1 VERVLIA
8 NRGEIA
14 VRVIRA
20 CKELGLRSIAVYSD
34 ADEDALHVRLADE
47 HAHIGGAHARDSYLN
62 SEAVLRAARHTRAD
76 TLHPGYGFLAEQAEF
91 AAACD
96 VAGVT
101 FVGPSADVIA
111 QLGDKAR
118 AREIARRAAVPTV
131 PGTEGTISHG
141 EAQDAA
147 EEIGY
152 PIMVKAAAGGGG
164 RGIRVARDAGELS
177 KVSAEASRDAAA
189 AFGDGS
195 LYLERLIIGARHVEV
210 QVLADTYG
218 HVVHLYERDCSLQR
232 HRQKILEESPSPALD
247 SRTRADIT
255 DCAVRLAGATGYTN
269 AGTVEFLLAPDGS
282 FFFIEMNT
290 RIQVEHPVT
299 EMVTGLDLVKAQL
312 RIAAGDALGVR
323 QDEIESH
330 GWALEFRINAE
341 DPNNK
346 FLPSPGKIEALFLP
360 AGPGVRV
367 DTAVFAGAVV
377 PPLYDSLVAKLIVWD
392 GSRTEAIARG
402 ARALEE
408 FRIDGIHTTIPLHRE
423 LVGDERFRSATHN
436 VEYLEEYLATR

>member
-20 CKELGLRSIAVYSD
+20 CKELGLQSIAVYSD

-47 HAHIGGAHARDSYLN
+47 HVHIGSAHARDSYLN
-62 SEAVLRAARHTRAD
+62 SDAVLRAARDTQAD
-76 TLHPGYGFLAEQAEF
+76 ALHPGYGFLAEQAEF

-96 VAGVT
+96 AAGVT

-118 AREIARRAAVPTV
+118 AREIARRAGVPTV

-147 EEIGY
+147 EDIGY

-164 RGIRVARDAGELS
+164 RGIRIARSAGELS
-177 KVSAEASRDAAA
+177 RVSAEASRDAAA

-210 QVLADTYG
+210 QVLADTHG

-232 HRQKILEESPSPALD
+232 HRQKILEESPSPAVD

-255 DCAVRLAGATGYTN
+255 DCAVRLAEATGYTN
-269 AGTVEFLLAPDGS
+269 AGTVEFLLAADGS

-323 QDEIESH
+323 QEEIQSH

-346 FLPSPGKIEALFLP
+346 FLPSPGKIESLFLP
-360 AGPGVRV
+360 TGPGVRV
-367 DTAVFAGAVV
+367 DTAVFAGVVV

-402 ARALEE
+402 ARALDE